1 MAPAINKEIAWD
13 HQIYLCAGFHGRVVP
28 SYGRQ
33 CAKQGTQRSVI
44 AEKFCRRRLGTWIE
58 KDQADRAGFNRVRN
72 QKEI

>member
-1 MAPAINKEIAWD
+1 MAPAINKEIAWN

-44 AEKFCRRRLGTWIE
+44 AEKLLSAAIRDL
-58 KDQADRAGFNRVRN
+58 DREGPSGPCGIQSRS
-72 QKEI
+72 